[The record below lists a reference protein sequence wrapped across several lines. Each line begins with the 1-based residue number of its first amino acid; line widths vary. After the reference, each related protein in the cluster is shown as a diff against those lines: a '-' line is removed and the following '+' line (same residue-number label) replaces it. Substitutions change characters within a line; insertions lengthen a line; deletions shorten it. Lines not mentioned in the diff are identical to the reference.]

1 MKTTFARLSY
11 LTACAALIPMLVG
24 AAALAGTPAAA
35 QDAGLTAEQSAKIDE
50 IGSRSVVGSAAPGV
64 TIAVARGTQIV
75 YLKGFGKS
83 NVENDVPASGDTRY
97 PIGSNTKQFT
107 SASILMLQD
116 RGLLNINDR
125 LSKYLP
131 EIPHANE
138 VTIRNLLTHAGG
150 YAEYT
155 EREDFDEVGN
165 RPATLAQIVGTV
177 DARPLSFTPGTKRE
191 YSNTGYALLTML
203 IERVSKMSYA
213 QFLARNI
220 FGPLGMSSTYVRTYS
235 DTSPK
240 VATEY
245 ASFALGSW
253 EHALSIDYTWFTG
266 AGSIVSDAQDLV
278 KWNAGLPTLLSKH
291 SLAEMMTPIELG
303 TSFPGYALGIA
314 VNKLPNGHRMI
325 SHGGNT
331 TGAATQDA
339 RFPDDNLS
347 IVVLAN
353 SGTFSYDPAVMAVY
367 GVLVP
372 SLNSAKPS
380 TKSAA
385 KPHRP
390 DANPQM
396 VAQGERWLDQAVAG
410 HVDMQNL
417 RPDFRARMSLLH
429 RDELTALA
437 ALGPR
442 QYTVFTTDRRPPM
455 SSIGYLVKT
464 PKKSFVYY
472 FGRDDNGEVAA
483 ALMAEIVDYS
493 KL

>member
-1 MKTTFARLSY
+1 MNSAFASRL
-11 LTACAALIPMLVG
+11 AQ
-24 AAALAGTPAAA
+24 AAAFAGAIALPAVTPDQA
-35 QDAGLTAEQSAKIDE
+35 AKIDA
-50 IGSRSVVGSAAPGV
+50 IGRRSVAGAAAPGV
-64 TIAVARGTQIV
+64 TIAVAQGTRIV

-83 NVENDVPASGDTRY
+83 NVEDDVAAGGATRY

-107 SASILMLQD
+107 SAAILMLQD

-138 VTIRNLLTHAGG
+138 VTIRELLTHAGG

-177 DARPLSFTPGTKRE
+177 DSRPLSFKPGTKRE
-191 YSNTGYALLTML
+191 YSNTGYALLTMV
-203 IERVSKMSYA
+203 IERVSKTTYA
-213 QFLARNI
+213 QFMQRNI
-220 FGPLGMSSTYVRTYS
+220 FTPLGMSSTYVRTYA
-235 DTSPK
+235 DTFPN

-245 ASFALGSW
+245 DSFAFGPW
-253 EHALSIDYTWFTG
+253 EHALSLDYSWFAG
-266 AGSIVSDAQDLV
+266 AGSIISNAQDLV

-291 SLAEMMTPIELG
+291 SLTEMLTPIDLG
-303 TSFPGYALGIA
+303 SGYPGYAFGIA

-325 SHGGNT
+325 AHGGNT

-347 IVVLAN
+347 IIVLAN
-353 SGTFSYDPAVMAVY
+353 SGTFSYDAAVSAVY

-372 SLNSAKPS
+372 SVN
-380 TKSAA
+380 AA
-385 KPHRP
+385 KPAAHQKAAG
-390 DANPQM
+390 DA
-396 VAQGERWLDQAVAG
+396 ADSALATEGERWLDRAVAG
-410 HVDMQNL
+410 QVDMSQL
-417 RPDFRARMSLLH
+417 RPDFRARMTQQH
-429 RDELTALA
+429 RIDFSELA

-442 QYTVFTTDRRPPM
+442 EYTPIMTDRRPPN
-455 SSIGYLVKT
+455 STIGYMVKT

-472 FGRDDNGEVAA
+472 FARDDSGQVSGAI
-483 ALMAEIVDYS
+483 LVDIVDYT

>member
-1 MKTTFARLSY
+1 MKSNVVRFSSLTF
-11 LTACAALIPMLVG
+11 CAVFVSALVG
-24 AAALAGTPAAA
+24 AGMPAKA
-35 QDAGLTAEQSAKIDE
+35 QDNALTPDQSAKIDE
-50 IGSRSVVGSAAPGV
+50 IGRRSVAGSAAPGV
-64 TIAVARGTQIV
+64 TIGIARGTQIV

-83 NVENDVPASGDTRY
+83 NVENDVAAAGDTRF

-107 SASILMLQD
+107 AASILMLQD
-116 RGLLNINDR
+116 RGKLNINDP

-131 EIPHANE
+131 EIPHADK
-138 VTIRNLLTHAGG
+138 VTIRELMTHAGG

-177 DARPLSFTPGTKRE
+177 DSRPLAFTPGTKRE

-203 IERVSKMSYA
+203 IERVSKVSYA

-220 FGPLGMSSTYVRTYS
+220 FEPLGMSSTYVRTYA
-235 DTSPK
+235 DTKPD

-245 ASFALGSW
+245 ESFALGSW

-266 AGSIVSDAQDLV
+266 AGSIVSNAQDLV
-278 KWNAGLPTLLSKH
+278 KWNAGLPTLLSKTA
-291 SLAEMMTPIELG
+291 LAEMLTPIDIG
-303 TSFPGYALGIA
+303 TTFPGYALGIEQ
-314 VNKLPNGHRMI
+314 NKLPNGHRMI

-353 SGTFSYDPAVMAVY
+353 SGTFSYNPAVMAIY

-372 SLNSAKPS
+372 SVNSAKPQA
-380 TKSAA
+380 KSAA
-385 KPHRP
+385 KSQRP
-390 DANPQM
+390 DADPQM
-396 VAQGERWLDQAVAG
+396 AAQGERWLDQAIAG
-410 HVDMQNL
+410 SVDMQNL
-417 RPDFRARMSLLH
+417 RPDFRARMSPLH
-429 RDELTALA
+429 RSELEALSA
-437 ALGPR
+437 FGPR
-442 QYTVFTTDRRPPM
+442 TYTVLSTDRRPPTA
-455 SSIGYLVKT
+455 SIGYIVKT

-472 FGRDDNGEVAA
+472 FARDDNGQVAA
-483 ALMAEIVDYS
+483 VLTADIVDYS